1 MNILLVSMNRLD
13 VPFPVYPLG
22 LDYVAGALP
31 ERHRA
36 RILDLCTCPVG
47 AEEPLLLEAMR
58 DFTPGAVGLSIR
70 NIDNTD
76 VAELKSFLLDMRA
89 AVDAIRRVTSA
100 PIILG
105 GAGYTLFP
113 GELLRE
119 LGADYGV
126 VGEGERLG
134 QLLDCLASGGGP
146 DEAALLPFV
155 AVRGMSAP
163 TPIAWEGKATLRS
176 PPSLNPSL
184 GHYLARGGMLNLQTK
199 RGCPFRCAYC
209 TYPAL
214 EGRSMRLFDPPSL
227 GREAKALEE
236 AGARYIF
243 ITDSAFNAHIEHSLE
258 VARQFKAHGLTIP
271 WGGYFAPRRPPDG
284 YYDELKA
291 CGLTHA
297 EFGTDVLSESMLVN
311 VGKAF
316 GVQDVFAA
324 QRAARAAG
332 IHTAHFMLLGGPGE
346 TIATIDETLDNCEA
360 LEGAVLFFFCGMRVY
375 PGTPLFEVAVAE
387 GQISASQNL
396 LEPVFYKPMGLSDE
410 AILSR
415 ARARAGGRTHWVVG
429 SGGDKV
435 ARLVARM
442 HLRGHIGPLWEK
454 LAP

>member
-1 MNILLVSMNRLD
+1 MNRLD

-31 ERHRA
+31 AHHRA
-36 RILDLCTCPVG
+36 RILDLCTCPIG
-47 AEEPLLLEAMR
+47 EEEPLLREAMR

-76 VAELKSFLLDMRA
+76 VADLKSFLADMRA
-89 AVDAIRRVTSA
+89 AIEAIRRATDA

-113 GELLRE
+113 AELLNA

-134 QLLDCLASGGGP
+134 LLLDRLEQPGHPG
-146 DEAALLPFV
+146 AAALPFV
-155 AVRGMSAP
+155 AVRGERAP
-163 TPIAWEGKATLRS
+163 PPIAWEGKETSRS
-176 PPSLNPSL
+176 SPNLNPSL

-199 RGCPFRCAYC
+199 RGCPFRCVYC

-214 EGRSMRLFDPPSL
+214 EGRAMRLFDPKSL
-227 GREAKALEE
+227 GREARALQE

-243 ITDSAFNAHIEHSLE
+243 ITDSAFNAHPEHSLA
-258 VARQFKAHGLTIP
+258 VARQFKSQGLTIP

-284 YYDELKA
+284 YYGELA
-291 CGLTHA
+291 ECGLTHA
-297 EFGTDVLSESMLVN
+297 EFGTDVLSERMLAN

-316 GVQDVFAA
+316 GVADVFES
-324 QRAARAAG
+324 QRAAKAAG

-346 TIATIDETLDNCEA
+346 SLATIEETLENCER
-360 LEGAVLFFFCGMRVY
+360 LDGAVLFFFCGMRIY
-375 PGTPLFEVAVAE
+375 PNTPLFEVAVEE
-387 GQISASQNL
+387 GQIAADQNL
-396 LEPVFYKPMGLSDE
+396 LEPVFYRPKGLTDE
-410 AILSR
+410 EILARASKR
-415 ARARAGGRTHWVVG
+415 ARGRLNWVVG

-442 HLRGHIGPLWEK
+442 HLRGHAGPLWER
-454 LAP
+454 LAL